1 MSTSSR
7 TLVLLSGLAAVG
19 TLSTTIILPSFPAMA
34 ASLNAAPQDMALTL
48 SSFFLVFALGQLLVG
63 PLSDRYGR
71 RPLILIGL
79 VLFVLGSLLGAS
91 ATDLNT
97 LIAARVIQ
105 AAGVCAASVLARA
118 VARDLYDGPA
128 LAKALAFIMVAMA
141 AAPGFSPLLGS
152 VIDSQLG
159 WRVSFLLV
167 AAVGVV
173 LSIGYT
179 LSLGET
185 HAPAARLKMSA
196 GAIAKAYLQLL
207 GDRRFALPALAVSL
221 VIGGLYAFFA
231 SAPTIMISGMG
242 YTSIE
247 LGLFFAATVFVVF
260 GAGILA
266 PKLAQRWGAVPVAL
280 TGSAVAL
287 TGGTLQVLF
296 YQDPGLAQFSLA
308 ICLFLAGM
316 GVINPL
322 GTAVALQPFGAQ
334 AGLASSLLGFLQ
346 MGIAAGATWLISA
359 LPFSPALTLGATLC
373 TVAMAALIGFT
384 LYRQDELQAV
394 SQQAARP

>member
-1 MSTSSR
+1 MNTSTR

-34 ASLNAAPQDMALTL
+34 ASLNAAPADMALTL
-48 SSFFLVFALGQLLVG
+48 SSFFLVFAVGQLLVG

-71 RPLILIGL
+71 RPLILVGL
-79 VLFVLGSLLGAS
+79 LLFVLGSLLGAS

-159 WRVSFLLV
+159 WRASFLLV
-167 AAVGVV
+167 AAAGAV
-173 LSIGYT
+173 LIASYT

-185 HAPAARLKMSA
+185 HAPSARLKMTT
-196 GAIAKAYLQLL
+196 GAIARAYLQLL
-207 GDRRFALPALAVSL
+207 GDRRFALPALSVSL

-231 SAPTIMISGMG
+231 SAPTIMMRGMG
-242 YTSIE
+242 YTSLQ
-247 LGLFFAATVFVVF
+247 LGIFFAATVLVVF
-260 GAGILA
+260 SAGILA
-266 PKLAQRWGAVPVAL
+266 PRLAQRWGAVPVAMV
-280 TGSAVAL
+280 GSLLAL
-287 TGGTLQVLF
+287 AGGTLQVLMHGS
-296 YQDPGLAQFSLA
+296 QDLLQFSLA

-322 GTAVALQPFGAQ
+322 GTAVTLQPFAEQ

-346 MGIAAGATWLISA
+346 MAIAAIGTGLISA
-359 LPFSPALTLGATLC
+359 IALPPALTLGLLLSG
-373 TVAMAALIGFT
+373 AALCSLAGFF
-384 LYRQDELQAV
+384 LYPASTAPQTA
-394 SQQAARP
+394 

>member
-1 MSTSSR
+1 MSTSRR

-48 SSFFLVFALGQLLVG
+48 SCFFLVFAVGQLLVG

-71 RPLILIGL
+71 RPVILSGL
-79 VLFVLGSLLGAS
+79 VLFVIGSLLGAS

-97 LIAARVIQ
+97 MIAARVIQ

-118 VARDLYDGPA
+118 VARDQYDGPA

-152 VIDSQLG
+152 LIDSHLG
-159 WRVSFLLV
+159 WRISFLLV
-167 AAVGVV
+167 AAAGVILIV
-173 LSIGYT
+173 GYT
-179 LSLGET
+179 FSLGET
-185 HAPAARLKMSA
+185 HAPSARLKMTASA
-196 GAIAKAYLQLL
+196 IVKAYLQLL

-231 SAPTIMISGMG
+231 AAPAIMIRGMG
-242 YTSIE
+242 YSSIQ

-260 GAGILA
+260 SSGILA
-266 PKLAQRWGAVPVAL
+266 PKLAQRWGSVPVAL
-280 TGSAVAL
+280 TGGAVAL
-287 TGGTLQVLF
+287 TGGVLQVLF
-296 YQDPGLAQFSLA
+296 YQDQQLGQFSIA

-322 GTAVALQPFGAQ
+322 GTAITLQPFAEQ

-346 MGIAAGATWLISA
+346 MAVAATATWLISA
-359 LPFSPALTLGATLC
+359 LPLSTGLSLGATLC
-373 TVAMAALIGFT
+373 TGAVAAMIGFA
-384 LYRQDELQAV
+384 LHRQNDLQAIN
-394 SQQAARP
+394 QQVARQ